1 MIYLDQDLILKTEI
15 NTDNKIYIDGQLIG
29 ELKGL
34 KFLIESLM
42 ISLIG
47 GFIGIALG
55 LGVIFGVSEYFNWKM
70 SLDYISLVL
79 SFVFSSSIG
88 IIFGFYPARKASNLN
103 PIDALRY
110 E

>member
-1 MIYLDQDLILKTEI
+1 
-15 NTDNKIYIDGQLIG
+15 
-29 ELKGL
+29 
-34 KFLIESLM
+34 M

-47 GFIGIALG
+47 GLIGIGLG
-55 LGVIFGVSEYFNWKM
+55 LAVIFGVSEYFNWKM
-70 SLDYISLVL
+70 SLDYFSLVL

-88 IIFGFYPARKASNLN
+88 IIFGFYPARKAANLN